1 MSHGTWETGDK
12 RLQWP
17 YSFHSKVARN
27 EPVTNGDILHVMDN
41 LQKQNHYARQLQ
53 ATCGSLIE
61 ENRVLKA
68 ENVFLTE
75 QINQQGE

>member
-1 MSHGTWETGDK
+1 MM
-12 RLQWP
+12 
-17 YSFHSKVARN
+17 N
-27 EPVTNGDILHVMDN
+27 NLHDALFRKALEVRYGGKYDD
-41 LQKQNHYARQLQ
+41 LLVYIEQRSSEGHFDCQLDYVDD
-53 ATCGSLIE
+53 E